1 VRRSLVLILLAVV
14 AVVGCAQRPHPGK
27 VADVKNGLF
36 YTTEEIRGLT
46 PSERDAYCES
56 LDGQIKDYR
65 SEAAQLLASAES
77 LSKGADSLKTLNTA
91 LVSQIRDLDNEIR
104 QLRLARRSATT
115 YLVKAGD
122 TLQSISTEIYGKP
135 DQWKQI
141 YDANTDILKSATE
154 PLKPGI
160 RLTIPAT

>member
-1 VRRSLVLILLAVV
+1 MRRALMFVLLASM
-14 AVVGCAQRPHPGK
+14 AVVGCAQHPHPGK
-27 VADVKNGLF
+27 VPDVRNGLF
-36 YTTEEIRGLT
+36 YTTDEIRGLT
-46 PSERDAYCES
+46 RAERDAYCES
-56 LDGQIKDYR
+56 LDGQIQAFR
-65 SEAAQLLASAES
+65 SEGTRLLASADS
-77 LSKGADSLKTLNTA
+77 LSKAADSLKTLNTG

-104 QLRLARRSATT
+104 QLRLARRSAST

-135 DQWKQI
+135 DDWKQI
-141 YDANTDILKSATE
+141 YDANKDLLKNPTD

>member
-1 VRRSLVLILLAVV
+1 MRRSLILILLAVV
-14 AVVGCAQRPHPGK
+14 AVAGCAQHPHPGK
-27 VADVKNGLF
+27 VADVKSGLF
-36 YTTEEIRGLT
+36 YTTEEVRGLT
-46 PSERDAYCES
+46 PAERDAYCES
-56 LDGQIKDYR
+56 LDEQIQSFR
-65 SEAAQLLASAES
+65 AEATRLLAGADS
-77 LSKGADSLKTLNTA
+77 LSKGADSLRTLNTA

-115 YLVKAGD
+115 YLVKVGD
-122 TLQSISTEIYGKP
+122 TLQSISTEVYGKP

-141 YDANTDILKSATE
+141 YEANKDLLKSATE

>member
-1 VRRSLVLILLAVV
+1 MRRSLILILLAAV
-14 AVVGCAQRPHPGK
+14 AAAGCSQHPHPGK
-27 VADVKNGLF
+27 VADVENGLF
-36 YTTEEIRGLT
+36 FTTDEVRGLT

-56 LDGQIKDYR
+56 LDRQIESFR
-65 SEAAQLLASAES
+65 GEATKLLASADS
-77 LSKGADSLKTLNTA
+77 LSRGADSLRTLNTA
-91 LVSQIRDLDNEIR
+91 LVSQIRDLDNDIR

-122 TLQSISTEIYGKP
+122 TLQSISTEVYGKP

-141 YDANTDILKSATE
+141 YEANKDVLKSATD
-154 PLKPGI
+154 PLKPGV

>member
-1 VRRSLVLILLAVV
+1 VRRPLILILLTVV
-14 AVVGCAQRPHPGK
+14 MVAGCTQPPHPGK

-46 PSERDAYCES
+46 PAERDAYCES
-56 LDGQIKDYR
+56 LDTQIHAFR
-65 SEAAQLLASAES
+65 AEATQLLASADS

-122 TLQSISTEIYGKP
+122 TLQLISTEIYGKP

-141 YDANTDILKSATE
+141 YDANKDLLKSATE